1 MYTEEQKQQIYKN
14 WIERGRPWFDIDK
27 SKEPTYAEKQ
37 IIIEMKK
44 RQAGINAVKK
54 ENNNEVKEFHAMLNL
69 DNY

>member
-1 MYTEEQKQQIYKN
+1 MYAEEYKQKVYKN
-14 WIERGRPWFDIDK
+14 WLERGSPWFDIDP

-44 RQAGINAVKK
+44 RQAGINVKK
-54 ENNNEVKEFHAMLNL
+54 ENNNEVKEFHALLNL